1 LCSFNT
7 NIYQG
12 VKQEIAVEHE
22 QKSIDIAEASNMNEK
37 LSRILA
43 ELRRYFEALYG
54 ERLMQLVLYGSQARG
69 DAKPDS
75 DIDVL
80 VILKEPVD
88 AWKEIDSTGEFIA
101 DLCLEYN
108 IVISR
113 NFVSLA
119 RFQQENSPFFI
130 NVRREGVLV

>member
-1 LCSFNT
+1 
-7 NIYQG
+7 
-12 VKQEIAVEHE
+12 
-22 QKSIDIAEASNMNEK
+22 MNEK